1 MAEVGVGVAVEVG
14 PPLLLQQLLLQQQMR
29 NPPHHQQQQ
38 PKPKV
43 VGSPRPQER
52 GVAAE
57 VKVGVAAEVKGG
69 VAAEVMGG
77 VAEVGAVGTLH
88 HRLLGVKGSP
98 LSLGQQISKVIT
110 IGFKYYKVTK
120 NQTLSFLGIAINLI
134 TYDDWASRAPNA
146 IRSQQSSVMP
156 KSLSSASALEMPI
169 SNHRKYHSSTQDLFE
184 KWYTFINSRKKD
196 SYYKPLRPKKVF
208 HRLLLNKCV
217 MNYSIMFVHVYTI
230 LKLI

>member
-77 VAEVGAVGTLH
+77 MGEAGAVGTLL

-98 LSLGQQISKVIT
+98 SSLGQQISKVIFR
-110 IGFKYYKVTK
+110 GQFSLV
-120 NQTLSFLGIAINLI
+120 
-134 TYDDWASRAPNA
+134 
-146 IRSQQSSVMP
+146 
-156 KSLSSASALEMPI
+156 KSAF
-169 SNHRKYHSSTQDLFE
+169 Y
-184 KWYTFINSRKKD
+184 
-196 SYYKPLRPKKVF
+196 
-208 HRLLLNKCV
+208 
-217 MNYSIMFVHVYTI
+217 
-230 LKLI
+230 